1 MILLWLLLR
10 VIWVYAAYAL
20 GVGKGYDGF
29 VCGLAGFFGGIFA
42 IVIVALLPDKTE
54 EISRAQ
60 VTKSNHEKEIAELKR
75 RIAELELS
83 KAQESPKEEMGEMEK
98 SVEFSADE
106 AATNVAEFPARTEEN
121 IACPCCG
128 KRQRGNRDACYS
140 CGTLFQYENEI

>member
-10 VIWVYAAYAL
+10 AIWVYAAYAL

-29 VCGLAGFFGGIFA
+29 VCGWAGFFGGVLA

-54 EISRAQ
+54 EISHAQ

-83 KAQESPKEEMGEMEK
+83 KAQESPKEEMGETE
-98 SVEFSADE
+98 SV
-106 AATNVAEFPARTEEN
+106 
-121 IACPCCG
+121 
-128 KRQRGNRDACYS
+128 
-140 CGTLFQYENEI
+140 